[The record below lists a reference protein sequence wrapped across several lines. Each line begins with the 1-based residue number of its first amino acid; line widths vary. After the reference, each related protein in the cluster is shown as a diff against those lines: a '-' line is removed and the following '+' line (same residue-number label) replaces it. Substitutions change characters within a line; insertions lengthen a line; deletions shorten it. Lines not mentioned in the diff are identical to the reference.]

1 MNMNRLTS
9 ATRWLLY
16 INIFFV
22 PLFFLPFTIDFLELN
37 KQTFFLVLTF
47 VAALTWIA
55 GMMLQKRFSFR
66 RGWINILPLLYLV
79 AVAVSAFYSSSPFLS
94 WVGTSSQE
102 YTSALTTFG
111 FVVLFYLVINVLSDK
126 HRAIHF
132 LLLLSAVITGLFSI
146 ISLFTQNNSFNTVG
160 TINAAGVYLV
170 VMSIFA
176 SALWLFHTKEWM
188 FRKFVGVV
196 ERVTL
201 ICLPIITFVYIL
213 FVDYWLLWFVFVL
226 GHVILFVL
234 MLPRARDLT
243 NSLRS
248 ILPIML
254 VIFALPFWFF
264 LPSPISVSIPSE
276 LSPNTTAS
284 TTVAQKTLDNFSP
297 LFGSGPGTYTFDFA
311 TFHGPEINQ
320 TEFYNTRFDRASSY
334 FLTLLPTIGYLGLN
348 LFIIFL
354 FALGVWS
361 VVFWIKS
368 NSREESMQIFVVL
381 IPWLTLILVAGLYPF
396 NITLVWLLFLF
407 SGLLASRILPKKMIE
422 SKSKSIV
429 KILSLI
435 ILAIGTLAFL
445 VGIFF
450 TTQRYIAEIAFA
462 KAVRSD
468 RKDMPLTQVVASLD
482 TAATLNR
489 FDDRFYRTLSQALLL
504 RTSEK
509 LATFDSETKLSKENS
524 EYLQSLIASS
534 VNAAVRS
541 TELSPRNALNWLER
555 GLVYRELI
563 SLVPDAAM
571 FSIESYKKAIKLEP
585 LNPSVLNEL
594 GITYLAMVKHKVVI
608 EGLEDPGVLA
618 EQTFQKAIELKSNYS
633 PAHYQLAILYDQQ
646 GRLNDAIGKMES
658 VAKYNMKDVGVA
670 FQLGQLY
677 MRRNG
682 EDDLVRAKNALSYAV
697 SLAPSFSNARW
708 FLASVYEQEGD
719 TDAAIEQV
727 KKVLE
732 LNPDNVMVKSRLD
745 RLQSGKL
752 SSSVPEVIE

>member
-1 MNMNRLTS
+1 MTRLFS
-9 ATRWLLY
+9 VTRWLLY

-37 KQTFFLVLTF
+37 KQTFFLVITF
-47 VAALTWIA
+47 AAALTWIA
-55 GMMLQKRFSFR
+55 GMMAQKRFTFR
-66 RGWINILPLLYLV
+66 RGLINILPLLYLV
-79 AVAVSAFYSSSPFLS
+79 VVIISAFYSSSPFLS
-94 WVGTSSQE
+94 LVGTSSQE
-102 YTSALTTFG
+102 YTSVLTTFG

-126 HRAIHF
+126 HRTIHF
-132 LLLLSAVITGLFSI
+132 LLLLSAVLTGLFSV
-146 ISLFTQNNSFNTVG
+146 ISLFTQNSSFNTIG
-160 TINAAGVYLV
+160 TINSAGIFLV
-170 VMSIFA
+170 VMSVFA

-188 FRKFVGVV
+188 HRKLAGVIECIALV
-196 ERVTL
+196 
-201 ICLPIITFVYIL
+201 CLPIITCVYL
-213 FVDYWLLWFVFVL
+213 LLVDYWLLWFVFVL
-226 GHVILFVL
+226 GHVILFVFV
-234 MLPRARDLT
+234 LPRIRDLT
-243 NSLRS
+243 NSFRS
-248 ILPIML
+248 ILPIVL
-254 VIFALPFWFF
+254 VIIALPFWFF
-264 LPSPISVSIPSE
+264 LPSPLSVSIPAE
-276 LSPNTTAS
+276 LAPNSSTSTA
-284 TTVAQKTLDNFSP
+284 VAQKTLDEFSP
-297 LFGSGPGTYTFDFA
+297 LFGSGPGTYVFDFA
-311 TFHGPEINQ
+311 SFHSAEINQ

-348 LFIIFL
+348 LFFIFL

-361 VVFWIKS
+361 VVVWMKS

-381 IPWLTLILVAGLYPF
+381 IPWMTLIVIADLYPF
-396 NITLVWLLFLF
+396 NLTLVWLLFLF
-407 SGLLASRILPKKMIE
+407 SGLIASRIFPKTMIE
-422 SKSKSIV
+422 SKGKSWVRIV
-429 KILSLI
+429 SLI

-489 FDDRFYRTLSQALLL
+489 FDDRFYRALSQALLL

-509 LATFDSETKLSKENS
+509 LATIDSETKLTQENQ
-524 EYLQSLIASS
+524 EYLQALIASS
-534 VNAAVRS
+534 VNASVRA

-563 SLVPDAAM
+563 SLMPDAAK
-571 FSIESYKKAIKLEP
+571 FSIESYQKAIELEP
-585 LNPSVLNEL
+585 LNPAVWNEL
-594 GITYLAMVKHKVVI
+594 GITYLAMVKNKTVVT
-608 EGLEDPGVLA
+608 GVEDPGMLA
-618 EQTFQKAIELKSNYS
+618 EKTFQKAIELKSNYS

-646 GRLNDAIGKMES
+646 GKLSDAIGKMES

-682 EDDLVRAKNALSYAV
+682 EGDFARAKNALSYTI

-708 FLASVYEQEGD
+708 FLATIYEKEGNV
-719 TDAAIEQV
+719 DAAIEQV
-727 KKVLE
+727 QKVLE
-732 LNPDNVMVKSRLD
+732 LNPDNVIVKSRLD
-745 RLQSGKL
+745 RLLKGKL